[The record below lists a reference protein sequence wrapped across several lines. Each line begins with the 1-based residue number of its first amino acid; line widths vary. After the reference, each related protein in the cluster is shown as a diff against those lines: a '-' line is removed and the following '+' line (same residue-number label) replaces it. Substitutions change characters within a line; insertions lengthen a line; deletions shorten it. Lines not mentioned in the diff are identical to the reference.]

1 MVVWIMKK
9 KMSSLNSGDMGYARS
24 IDECS
29 PEPMEACCGREE
41 VNGPVRTQAV
51 PTVNDKPYHIS
62 IEGLDYGYLVRVGCQ
77 TVAVETKEKV
87 IAKLTEYLENPS
99 EFQKKW
105 FTDRS
110 SLMS

>member
-9 KMSSLNSGDMGYARS
+9 KMSDFSSNGMDCAASG
-24 IDECS
+24 ECC
-29 PEPMEACCGREE
+29 PEPIESYRGHEE
-41 VNGPVRTQAV
+41 VNGPVRGQAI
-51 PTVNDKPYHIS
+51 PAPHNRPFNIS